1 MALDP
6 VRLTPK
12 KTVTSQGKVNFSES
26 ITTIVELKLKIEKGK
41 YTAMSTFSIK
51 L

>member
-6 VRLTPK
+6 VRLTPT
-12 KTVTSQGKVNFSES
+12 KTVESRGKFIFSES
-26 ITTIVELKLKIEKGK
+26 ITTVVVFKSKIEKGK
-41 YTAMSTFSIK
+41 YAAVSKVSIT

>member
-6 VRLTPK
+6 VRLTQT
-12 KTVTSQGKVNFSES
+12 KTVVSHGKVNFSES
-26 ITTIVELKLKIEKGK
+26 ITTVVILKLKIEKGK
-41 YTAMSTFSIK
+41 YTAVSTFSIK